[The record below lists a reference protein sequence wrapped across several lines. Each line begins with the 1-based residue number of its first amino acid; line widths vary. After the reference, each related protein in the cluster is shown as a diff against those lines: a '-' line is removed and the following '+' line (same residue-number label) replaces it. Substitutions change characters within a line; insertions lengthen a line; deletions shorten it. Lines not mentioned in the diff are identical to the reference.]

1 MNEHRERHRHDHTLD
16 EHHTESLIDQ
26 WGTVSVIIYGLLF
39 LTLLV
44 SFAPKW

>member
-1 MNEHRERHRHDHTLD
+1 MSEHRERHHNPLLE
-16 EHHTESLIDQ
+16 EHHHESLLDQ

-44 SFAPKW
+44 SLNPTW